1 MLPCA
6 RDPEIL
12 HADIPRS
19 HGAMRGE
26 PGPALASRTT
36 LLLVMKLRLGSWLPR
51 TSSWVD
57 LSRNTQHSPWR
68 ENKGLMGGSSVCLF

>member
-12 HADIPRS
+12 HSDIPRS
-19 HGAMRGE
+19 HGAMWGE

-36 LLLVMKLRLGSWLPR
+36 LLLVMKLRLGSWLLT

-68 ENKGLMGGSSVCLF
+68 EHKGFMGGSSVCLF